1 MNNIDK
7 EAVGKRIKALRT
19 QKGLTMEKFGE
30 LFEPPASKS
39 IVSRWER
46 GKTLPSSERIK
57 KISDIYDISTHYLLY
72 GEHALTD
79 FKHDQNNVAE
89 KLKNEED
96 SIEVAL
102 EIFDFMS
109 SSVKNQNIIYI
120 EKNFNGIDLHKSSI
134 EQINLLKQ
142 AIEINKKKVDEK
154 ILSHINKILKI
165 LIMTSNN
172 DKSKVFKKMLLDQL
186 KSIEKEIN

>member
-57 KISDIYDISTHYLLY
+57 KISDIYHISTHYLLY

-109 SSVKNQNIIYI
+109 SSEKNQNIIYI

-142 AIEINKKKVDEK
+142 AIEINKKNVDEK